1 MIKNPIDQIL
11 DDLDIKKENENSV
24 KQALDELETYEKFQK
39 FLKDEK
45 GVDYTLDECYD
56 IVQWFKNNKPLLNP
70 TQAVLFHYGHR
81 EALFFMGEY
90 DQMDK
95 IYELYYALK
104 HGITPVYVKDI
115 P

>member
-45 GVDYTLDECYD
+45 GVDYTT
-56 IVQWFKNNKPLLNP
+56 V
-70 TQAVLFHYGHR
+70 V
-81 EALFFMGEY
+81 
-90 DQMDK
+90 
-95 IYELYYALK
+95 
-104 HGITPVYVKDI
+104 
-115 P
+115 

>member
-1 MIKNPIDQIL
+1 MAEDPA
-11 DDLDIKKENENSV
+11 
-24 KQALDELETYEKFQK
+24 KQALDELETYKKFQK

-45 GVDYTLDECYD
+45 GVNYTLDKCYD
-56 IVQWFKNNKPLLNP
+56 IIRWFKTKDPLLNP
-70 TQAVLFHYGHR
+70 TQAVLFHYGYR

-104 HGITPVYVKDI
+104 HGIIPVKNM